1 MATVPEA
8 NRILWEALDAIYAAQ
23 CDAAEAARQAVAR
36 LATTNPALVRDPI
49 AREAL
54 RAAVERQDGIVRYA
68 QSQVALAETMRGHWA
83 QRAVTGA
90 VEPDTD
96 LVPLVRR
103 SNPFLAAAVS
113 PRSKTPVPVGD

>member
-8 NRILWEALDAIYAAQ
+8 NRILWEALDAIYATQ
-23 CDAAEAARQAVAR
+23 CDAAQAARQAVSK
-36 LATTNPALVRDPI
+36 LATAHPDLVRDPL

-68 QSQVALAETMRGHWA
+68 QSQMALAETMRAHWA
-83 QRAVTGA
+83 QRVVTDTVG
-90 VEPDTD
+90 PDTD

-103 SNPFLAAAVS
+103 SNPFLANAVT
-113 PRSKTPVPVGD
+113 PRSKAPVPVGD

>member
-23 CDAAEAARQAVAR
+23 CDAAQAARQAVAG
-36 LATTNPALVRDPI
+36 LATSHPELVRDPL

-54 RAAVERQDGIVRYA
+54 RAAVERQDGMLRYA
-68 QSQVALAETMRGHWA
+68 QSQVALAETMRSHWA
-83 QRAVTGA
+83 QRAMTG
-90 VEPDTD
+90 EIEQTD

-113 PRSKTPVPVGD
+113 PRSKAPASISD